1 MNARIAV
8 LSVAILAVGSA
19 RFAAAEWIPL
29 SAADAEEAVMSRLKA
44 KGAESDTLAEANRSW
59 RGLPPDA
66 EASEVLLEACLALS
80 LVDSDVKKAIAAA
93 LTGST
98 DAVNAAVAEL
108 DGADPFSAANT
119 RLLCARIY
127 LDDDRYDEAFAL
139 IEPLDAGAV
148 IDPASLTFAKGLAA
162 FQLLK
167 KEEGIKAVDSLL
179 ENRDAAP
186 RRYVVLAERLKTRF
200 ETLEPDSLYEIS
212 RKMNDIGR
220 RLDQGEAGKT
230 VLRLEREVIESL
242 DKMIKKLEDAQKAA
256 QSAQGGNQGGNQ
268 SSSPAQKSALLG
280 GKGPGNVT
288 KKNIGAKTGWG
299 DLPPKDRESA
309 LQELSRQFPSHYRD
323 VIEQYFRE
331 LARKKETPTR

>member
-8 LSVAILAVGSA
+8 STAVILAVGFV
-19 RFAAAEWIPL
+19 RFAAAAWTPMP
-29 SAADAEEAVMSRLKA
+29 SADVEEAVMSRLKA
-44 KGAESDTLAEANRSW
+44 KGASSETLAEANRLW
-59 RGLPPDA
+59 RGLPQDA

-80 LVDSDVKKAIAAA
+80 LADSDVKTAVSAA

-98 DAVNAAVAEL
+98 DAVSAALAKL

-139 IEPLDAGAV
+139 IEPLDADAV

-162 FQLLK
+162 YQLLK
-167 KEEGIKAVDSLL
+167 KEEGIKAFDALL
-179 ENRDAAP
+179 ENRDMVP
-186 RRYVVLAERLKTRF
+186 KRYVVLAERLKTRF
-200 ETLEPDSLYEIS
+200 ENLKPDSLYEIS

-256 QSAQGGNQGGNQ
+256 QSAQSGNQGGNQ
-268 SSSPAQKSALLG
+268 SNNPAQKSALLG

-288 KKNIGAKTGWG
+288 KRNIGAKTGWG
-299 DLPPKDRESA
+299 DLPPKDRENA

-331 LARKKETPTR
+331 LAREKETPPR